1 MDIEG
6 DKDENG
12 KTIPGSKKKK
22 VLNVIDQM
30 NVSDEVKDKYYYAA
44 GYAEDTIS
52 DAPWHGWG
60 WW

>member
-1 MDIEG
+1 M
-6 DKDENG
+6 
-12 KTIPGSKKKK
+12 
-22 VLNVIDQM
+22 IDQM

-44 GYAEDTIS
+44 GYDEDTIS